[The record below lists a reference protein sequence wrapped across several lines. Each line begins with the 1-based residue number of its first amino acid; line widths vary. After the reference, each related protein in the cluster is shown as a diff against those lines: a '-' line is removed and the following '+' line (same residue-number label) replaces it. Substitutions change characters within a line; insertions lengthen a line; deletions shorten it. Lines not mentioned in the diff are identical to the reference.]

1 MLQIKAFDA
10 VARKNMGE
18 KNNTA
23 PNLHRGGAVK
33 SDEADL
39 AFYIFGEDLVQH
51 DGQERGWRN
60 SRCGQRF
67 PDAGQV
73 LNR

>member
-1 MLQIKAFDA
+1 VLQIKAFDA

-39 AFYIFGEDLVQH
+39 AFYIFGEDLV
-51 DGQERGWRN
+51 
-60 SRCGQRF
+60 
-67 PDAGQV
+67 
-73 LNR
+73 

>member
-1 MLQIKAFDA
+1 MRRKCRIIAHTNRIAKIVLQIKAFDA

-23 PNLHRGGAVK
+23 PNLYQGGAVK

-39 AFYIFGEDLVQH
+39 AFYIFGEDLV
-51 DGQERGWRN
+51 
-60 SRCGQRF
+60 
-67 PDAGQV
+67 
-73 LNR
+73 